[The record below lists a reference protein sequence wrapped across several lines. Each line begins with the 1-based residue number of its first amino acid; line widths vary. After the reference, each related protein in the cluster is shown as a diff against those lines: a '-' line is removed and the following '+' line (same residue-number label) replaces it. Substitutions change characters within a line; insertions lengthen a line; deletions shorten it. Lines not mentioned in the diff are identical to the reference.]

1 MATNG
6 PTMQERLH
14 EEMKTA
20 MKAGNKDRL
29 GVIRMLLSDVKN
41 VDLNPQ
47 KPTPEQAVE
56 QYGKKLKK
64 SVEEYEKIGRTEEVT
79 KLRAEIAIVEE
90 FLPKKMSKEETEKLV
105 DDFLAQNT
113 FAEKDVGRAT
123 GMFMK
128 ANGSIVDAGLVNPLM
143 KAKLAGK

>member
-1 MATNG
+1 M

-20 MKAGNKDRL
+20 LKAGNKPRL
-29 GVIRMLLSDVKN
+29 DVIRMLLSDVKN
-41 VDLNPQ
+41 VDLHPQ

-56 QYGKKLKK
+56 QYGKKLRK
-64 SVEEYEKIGRTEEVT
+64 SVEEYEKIGRAEEVA
-79 KLRAEIAIVEE
+79 KLKAEIAIVDE
-90 FLPKKMSKEETEKLV
+90 FLPKKLGKEETEKLV
-105 DDFLAQNT
+105 DAFLAAGSFT
-113 FAEKDVGRAT
+113 EKDVGKAT

-128 ANGSIVDAGLVNPLM
+128 ANGSSVDAGLVNPML

>member
-64 SVEEYEKIGRTEEVT
+64 SVEEYEKIGRTEEVV
-79 KLRAEIAIVEE
+79 KLRAELAFLTFVGDVEDP
-90 FLPKKMSKEETEKLV
+90 L
-105 DDFLAQNT
+105 Q
-113 FAEKDVGRAT
+113 GRIGHT
-123 GMFMK
+123 RVPTDNECG
-128 ANGSIVDAGLVNPLM
+128 
-143 KAKLAGK
+143 